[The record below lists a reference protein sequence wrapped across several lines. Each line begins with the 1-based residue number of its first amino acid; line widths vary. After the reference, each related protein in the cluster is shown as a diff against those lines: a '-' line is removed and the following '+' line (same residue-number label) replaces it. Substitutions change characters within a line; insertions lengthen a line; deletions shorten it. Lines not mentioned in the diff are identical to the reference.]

1 MMDLQ
6 KEPFIKPAE
15 SFPYKLKITLW
26 KDLGRLVQ
34 KHRIAIYKTFF
45 LICCQTLL
53 CILDFRF

>member
-15 SFPYKLKITLW
+15 RFPYKLKITLW

-34 KHRIAIYKTFF
+34 KHRIAI
-45 LICCQTLL
+45 
-53 CILDFRF
+53 